1 MAFNIAWEL
10 DEAEGLNTDS
20 LLGKISLNDG
30 TRSLVEDSI
39 YIDSWIGA
47 LTEASRLAGKGGRR
61 FNIDI
66 VEESRPLRVHRDQAG
81 GLHLLFGQGEVIAD
95 SVETFTGAV
104 RNAASDFVKRATS
117 IKGSSRNSK
126 LDQIR
131 SFVSATSDVSP
142 LHG

>member
-10 DEAEGLNTDS
+10 DEADGLNADS
-20 LLGKISLNDG
+20 LLGRISLNDG

-47 LTEASRLAGKGGRR
+47 LTEASRLAGQGSKA
-61 FNIDI
+61 FDIDI
-66 VEESRPLRVHRDQAG
+66 VEESRPLRVHRDEIG

-95 SVETFTGAV
+95 SVESFTGAV
-104 RNAASDFVKRATS
+104 RNAASAFMARARS
-117 IKGSSRNSK
+117 IEGSSRNST

-131 SFVSATSDVSP
+131 SFVGAVESP
-142 LHG
+142 Q